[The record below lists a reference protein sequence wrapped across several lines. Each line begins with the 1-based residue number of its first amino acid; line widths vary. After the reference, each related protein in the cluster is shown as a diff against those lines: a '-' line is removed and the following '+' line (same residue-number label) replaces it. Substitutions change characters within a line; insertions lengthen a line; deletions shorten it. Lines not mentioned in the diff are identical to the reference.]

1 MLYTATY
8 QSPLGEITLA
18 EKDGKLAGL
27 WFNGQK
33 YFLSGIKEE
42 LVPCESREVFIKTK
56 DWLDRYFRGD
66 APSADELDLAPVGS
80 EFRQTVW
87 EILLEIPYGGTV
99 TYGEIA
105 KEAAKRLGLESM
117 SAQAIGNAV
126 GHNPISVI
134 IPCHRVVGADGR
146 LTGYAGGID
155 KKIYLLR
162 REGLDTSRF
171 KPTKKA

>member
-1 MLYTATY
+1 MLYTTTY

-18 EKDGKLAGL
+18 ERDGKLAGL

-33 YFLSGIKEE
+33 YFLSGIREE
-42 LVPCESREVFIKTK
+42 LVPCENREVFIKTK
-56 DWLDRYFRGD
+56 DWLDRYFSGD

-80 EFRQTVW
+80 DFRQTVW
-87 EILLEIPYGGTV
+87 KILREIPYGETV
-99 TYGEIA
+99 TYGEVA

-117 SAQAIGNAV
+117 SAQAVGNAV

-134 IPCHRVVGADGR
+134 IPCHRVVGADGG

-162 REGLDTSRF
+162 HEGLDMSRF